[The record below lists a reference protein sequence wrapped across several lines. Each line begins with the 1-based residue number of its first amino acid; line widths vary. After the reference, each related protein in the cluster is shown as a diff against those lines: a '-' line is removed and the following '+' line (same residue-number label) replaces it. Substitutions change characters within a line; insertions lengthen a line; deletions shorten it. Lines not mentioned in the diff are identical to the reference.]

1 MEVLKLIIAVDLGN
15 YNIKT
20 CEGIIFE
27 SRYQEVEKEDSSRAT
42 TTVKRPYRHKSEECR
57 GRMNQLLIDKDQ
69 EHAGK

>member
-27 SRYQEVEKEDSSRAT
+27 SRYQEVEKE
-42 TTVKRPYRHKSEECR
+42 V
-57 GRMNQLLIDKDQ
+57 LIQ
-69 EHAGK
+69 IF